1 MIGEVTHL
9 GGLSGLS
16 GRITLLAGEAIF
28 QVNVSCY
35 TCENATR
42 GCKMCVNASY
52 FSATA
57 RWATWPTWV
66 PDPHIS
72 FSFLCRLSL
81 SLVRENPNLLLETF
95 ITLLPRYFWSAEYFT
110 FGSKAPLV
118 SSRLKWASKW
128 VFIFRLVVSC
138 IITCAGIGYPFFK
151 WFSKTRLQT
160 GSSEAFW
167 SLDDG
172 GYALHLFST
181 IGEWVAC
188 LCLALFPASFYE
200 EFKTFSPEI
209 HHVKVKELTD
219 SKKSNYVKIGTN

>member
-42 GCKMCVNASY
+42 GCKMYVNASY

-57 RWATWPTWV
+57 RYRWATWPTWG

-72 FSFLCRLSL
+72 FFSLCRLSL
-81 SLVRENPNLLLETF
+81 SLVRENPDLLLETF
-95 ITLLPRYFWSAEYFT
+95 IMLLPRYFWSAEYFT

-118 SSRLKWASKW
+118 SSRLKWASIQNGCLFQACRVLYYHMRW
-128 VFIFRLVVSC
+128 HRISFLQVV
-138 IITCAGIGYPFFK
+138 
-151 WFSKTRLQT
+151 L
-160 GSSEAFW
+160 EN
-167 SLDDG
+167 
-172 GYALHLFST
+172 
-181 IGEWVAC
+181 
-188 LCLALFPASFYE
+188 
-200 EFKTFSPEI
+200 
-209 HHVKVKELTD
+209 KV
-219 SKKSNYVKIGTN
+219 TNR